1 MWRYLEVLPVASG
14 RPELSMGEG
23 GTPLIRADSLGMM
36 LGLSNLYIKDE
47 RQGPSGSFKDRQAAL
62 TMAVLKEHSQVEAVV
77 ASTGNVAISYSAYGA
92 RAGVKVWAF
101 LTSLVPADKM
111 HEVAVYGTRVVKV
124 TSSYDNAKLLAARFA
139 QDRNLYLDRGV
150 RSIPAVEAMKT
161 IAYEL
166 CEQLG
171 LLTGEHWRAP
181 DWYFQPVSGGIGPV
195 GVSKGF
201 KELHNAGFIHK
212 LPALGIVQAEG
223 CSPMAQAWKCGADEA
238 AVVEDPSTHISTLTT
253 GDPGR
258 SYQLLRSYMTDG
270 TGGIMESVSDAE
282 AFRAMHLLAELEG
295 ISVEPAAAVGFAGLI
310 KLAQMGKLDR
320 DALIV
325 VNCTGHTM
333 PVGEE
338 LLAEG
343 WSEEVLLGSD
353 SLPDSPQ
360 DGLLAALA
368 RLDQR
373 RTQEVLIVD
382 DNAESRRLIRR
393 ILQAHGD
400 FTLREAEDGAQGLA
414 SARQSPPDLLI
425 LDLMMPAVDGFKVLD
440 ELRLDPQTS
449 EIPVIVVTARAL
461 TPGERERLRG
471 RISHL
476 MIKGD
481 FLNEDLIDEIQQA
494 LT

>member
-1 MWRYLEVLPVASG
+1 
-14 RPELSMGEG
+14 
-23 GTPLIRADSLGMM
+23 
-36 LGLSNLYIKDE
+36 
-47 RQGPSGSFKDRQAAL
+47 
-62 TMAVLKEHSQVEAVV
+62 
-77 ASTGNVAISYSAYGA
+77 
-92 RAGVKVWAF
+92 
-101 LTSLVPADKM
+101 
-111 HEVAVYGTRVVKV
+111 
-124 TSSYDNAKLLAARFA
+124 
-139 QDRNLYLDRGV
+139 
-150 RSIPAVEAMKT
+150 
-161 IAYEL
+161 
-166 CEQLG
+166 
-171 LLTGEHWRAP
+171 
-181 DWYFQPVSGGIGPV
+181 
-195 GVSKGF
+195 
-201 KELHNAGFIHK
+201 
-212 LPALGIVQAEG
+212 
-223 CSPMAQAWKCGADEA
+223 
-238 AVVEDPSTHISTLTT
+238 
-253 GDPGR
+253 
-258 SYQLLRSYMTDG
+258 
-270 TGGIMESVSDAE
+270 MESVSDAE